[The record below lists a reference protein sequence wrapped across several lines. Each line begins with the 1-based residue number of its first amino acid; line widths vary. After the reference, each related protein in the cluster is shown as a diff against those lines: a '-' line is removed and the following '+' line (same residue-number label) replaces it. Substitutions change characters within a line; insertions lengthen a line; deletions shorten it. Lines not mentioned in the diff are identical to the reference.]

1 MTLTMTQTQT
11 LTRTLTLTLTLT
23 LTMTRLV
30 YGQQL
35 APFNQYT
42 EYQYLYNPSF
52 VGQDSA
58 SSVLMLYRNQWSGL
72 TGAPEHALIY
82 VNSRLNENTGFG
94 GYILH
99 ESANIFGST
108 GGYLSLSYTLQL
120 ADDHQL
126 GFGLSGGIIQKQI
139 LFERVKAQ
147 RLDDPALLDAAQR
160 QTKPDGSFGIRY
172 RYANSF
178 ELSFA
183 SQQLFGGTFG
193 FVDQSLQRQS
203 GFELLRHYYLTGMYF
218 LPSES
223 LPVNLSLIGTLRS
236 VQGMQGQ
243 WDLGIRANWRDQ
255 LSTTLL
261 YRDNF
266 GLGVM
271 FGVKVLRS
279 LQFGYAYEIPSN
291 GIGLMQSQGSHE
303 ISLRL
308 LFLGL

>member
-1 MTLTMTQTQT
+1 MK
-11 LTRTLTLTLTLT
+11 RTLTIIRTLALTLALT
-23 LTMTRLV
+23 LTMTMTLT
-30 YGQQL
+30 GQQL

-82 VNSRLNENTGFG
+82 INTRLNENTGFG

-108 GGYLSLSYTLQL
+108 GGYLSVSYALQI
-120 ADDHQL
+120 ADGHEI
-126 GFGLSGGIIQKQI
+126 GFGLAGGVIQKQI

-172 RYANSF
+172 KF
-178 ELSFA
+178 KDKIELAFA

-203 GFELLRHYYLTGMYF
+203 GFTLLRHYYLTGMYH
-218 LPSES
+218 LPAET
-223 LPVNLSLIGTLRS
+223 LPVRLTMLGTLRS

-243 WDLGIRANWRDQ
+243 WDLGVRAGWNDL
-255 LSTTLL
+255 LSATVL

-266 GLGVM
+266 GLGMM
-271 FGVKVLRS
+271 FGVRLLQS
-279 LQFGYAYEIPSN
+279 LQMGYAYEIPSN

-303 ISLRL
+303 LSLRL
-308 LFLGL
+308 LFLN